1 MRDDFQ
7 KTLTKLILLGRESGV
22 YTIMSM
28 QSARA
33 EYIPTIVKD
42 SISLRVQLGRLNSE
56 NTRFLFPELA
66 DLPIVPLGGNG
77 TGIVSIAGDSRYAG
91 IQPISTP
98 TILGD

>member
-1 MRDDFQ
+1 
-7 KTLTKLILLGRESGV
+7 
-22 YTIMSM
+22 MSM

-56 NTRFLFPELA
+56 NTRFLFPELT
-66 DLPIVPLGGNG
+66 DDMPIVPIGGSG

-91 IQPISTP
+91 IQPIATP
-98 TILGD
+98 TINSF